1 MPSGESGGGVG
12 ARRTPPNPHT
22 HTTNQGWACG
32 ACPHPWLRC
41 EGWEDTEGSPGAPV
55 TSVPTRRPR
64 RLAWHGS
71 TARGSQARRRDCQ
84 GWRSS
89 GPGEGLAAPLGEGK
103 LLAGQRHNCSE
114 ELVVLCVE
122 VAFPYRHMW

>member
-1 MPSGESGGGVG
+1 MPSGESGGGGGRHKDTHDPMHPHHKPPQPLALVLRVG
-12 ARRTPPNPHT
+12 GHGGLPSPPCPPPHR
-22 HTTNQGWACG
+22 
-32 ACPHPWLRC
+32 PHK
-41 EGWEDTEGSPGAPV
+41 
-55 TSVPTRRPR
+55 
-64 RLAWHGS
+64 LAWHGS